1 MTINGFE
8 KNTNKFFILS
18 IAFIFF
24 IFSNKTFGQK
34 TKIRGFVDV
43 STFYQDD
50 KLNFGFGEYDLF
62 ITSELSDR
70 ISFLGETVFK
80 YDPSSS
86 TKFSIGVERVI
97 VSYNYKGNNNLLF
110 GKQHTPINLW
120 NDTYHHGRVFFP
132 TIGRPLLFAA
142 HIIPI
147 HTMGF
152 ALQGQNLGKLKF
164 GYNFM
169 VGNGIGSNEITD
181 NDKYKSITAAIH
193 FVPIE
198 RMKIGVSFYND
209 IISEGVELFGTV
221 IDEKVKQQL
230 YTGSVSYFGNKFE
243 VLAEGTLVN
252 NSTDSEGSVQSF
264 ASYLYAGIIIKE
276 KWVPYFRVDF
286 LNYQNGDPYLG
297 NNDTKAILAG
307 LRYELSYLMVL
318 KLEYQYK
325 DRDITGI
332 ENKIIVQFAIGF

>member
-1 MTINGFE
+1 MTLNNFE
-8 KNTNKFFILS
+8 FNTNKFFILP
-18 IAFIFF
+18 IALI
-24 IFSNKTFGQK
+24 ICFSNKTFGQK
-34 TKIRGFVDV
+34 TKIRGFVDI

-62 ITSELSDR
+62 ITSDLSDR

-80 YDPSSS
+80 YDPSSA
-86 TKFSIGVERVI
+86 TEFSVGVERVI
-97 VSYNYKGNNNLLF
+97 ISYNYKGNNSLLF
-110 GKQHTPINLW
+110 GKQHTPINFW

-132 TIGRPLLFAA
+132 TIGKPLLFAA

-147 HTMGF
+147 HTMGL

-169 VGNGIGSNEITD
+169 LGNGIGSNEISD
-181 NDKYKSITAAIH
+181 NDKYKSITASIH
-193 FVPIE
+193 IKPLDNLQ
-198 RMKIGVSFYND
+198 IGASFYND
-209 IISEGVELFGTV
+209 IISEGVELFASV

-230 YTGSVSYFGNKFE
+230 YTGSVSYFGNRFE
-243 VLAEGTLVN
+243 VLVEGTLVN
-252 NSTDSEGSVQSF
+252 NRTDSTGNVQSF
-264 ASYLYAGIIIKE
+264 ASYLYAGLIIKE

-297 NNDTKAILAG
+297 NNDTTALLAG
-307 LRYELSYLMVL
+307 LRYELNYLMVL
-318 KLEYQYK
+318 KLEYQYE

-332 ENKIIVQFAIGF
+332 ENRIMAQFAIGF